1 MWKRSF
7 AAALFLGLAFTAP
20 APLHAHAAQQPDA
33 SIASTFAW
41 PLGAFASRFVVVA
54 GDAQHDLGS
63 WAKVDGLGVRFDVID
78 YRAGGGTLTL
88 HRAAGGQSLLVKEWL
103 QQMAESLQP
112 TTVTIVQYDLQG
124 TPLARWVFS
133 GVYPTKWSIGF
144 ESSESQVSIE
154 TLVLAYERLDVVT
167 R

>member
-7 AAALFLGLAFTAP
+7 VAAMFLGLTLTAP
-20 APLHAHAAQQPDA
+20 AALHAQADQQTYP
-33 SIASTFAW
+33 SIASTVAW
-41 PLGAFASRFVVVA
+41 PLGAFASRYAVVA

-63 WAKVDGLGVRFDVID
+63 WAKVDGLDVTFDVVN

-88 HRAAGGQSLLVKEWL
+88 HRAAGAQSSLVQEWL
-103 QQMAESLQP
+103 QRLAESLQP
-112 TTVTIVQYDLQG
+112 TTVTITQYDHQG
-124 TPLARWVFS
+124 TPLARWVFC

-144 ESSESQVSIE
+144 EAGESKVAIE
-154 TLVLAYERLDVVT
+154 TLVLAYERLDGVS